1 MKALVW
7 IVSLGL
13 ISCTAPKENEAA
25 LLQKQGIQKISIGDV
40 RLASRLMSRDEP
52 EQGGGYVYFNVKIE
66 KTDTDRIGKEQA
78 LYLAFDIQQ
87 DFVLKAGGRQ
97 ILPGVCQKIENGRK
111 DIYEYVV
118 AFEAGKELEKEELT
132 LLYKDKIFGV
142 GTVAFVYD
150 QADLK
155 NFEPKS

>member
-7 IVSLGL
+7 IVSLTL
-13 ISCTAPKENEAA
+13 ISCITPKEREAA
-25 LLQKQGIQKISIGDV
+25 LLQKQGIKTISIGDV
-40 RLASRLMSRDEP
+40 QLASRLMSRDEP
-52 EQGGGYVYFNVKIE
+52 REEGEFIYFNVKIE
-66 KTDTDRIGKEQA
+66 NANADKIGKDQT

-87 DFVLKAGGRQ
+87 DFVLKAGSRQ
-97 ILPGVCQKIENGRK
+97 VLPGICQKVENGK
-111 DIYEYVV
+111 KNSYEYVV
-118 AFEAGKELEKEELT
+118 AFEAGEELKKEDLT

-150 QADLK
+150 KADLK